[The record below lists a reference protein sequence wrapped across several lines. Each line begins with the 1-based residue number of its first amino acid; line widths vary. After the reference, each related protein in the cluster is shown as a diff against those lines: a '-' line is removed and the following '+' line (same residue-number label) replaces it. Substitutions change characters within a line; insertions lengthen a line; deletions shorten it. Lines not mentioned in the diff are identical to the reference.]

1 MANLGYFR
9 CTDGRWIKKFKGIF
23 VITNEKGQPVQWKF
37 TKTEQFVEVGNI
49 FNQLAERFQT
59 QGKTLSGIF
68 TDTCC
73 KWPGKLNDTFP
84 GVPVKLDLF
93 HAMQSFTSTIPKRAK
108 YHAEILRAYALVF
121 RDPKDLGEQR
131 TLETPEPEVLI
142 DNFKKFQQELKDVT
156 DRNGHLVLNTNVTRE
171 MKSIK
176 VYILKG
182 CLSGIPP

>member
-1 MANLGYFR
+1 
-9 CTDGRWIKKFKGIF
+9 
-23 VITNEKGQPVQWKF
+23 
-37 TKTEQFVEVGNI
+37 
-49 FNQLAERFQT
+49 
-59 QGKTLSGIF
+59 
-68 TDTCC
+68 
-73 KWPGKLNDTFP
+73 
-84 GVPVKLDLF
+84 
-93 HAMQSFTSTIPKRAK
+93 MQSFTSTIPKRAK

-182 CLSGIPP
+182 CLSGIPPWCGTNRNERLNKHLNDFLSARCFRSFAELSRMKKKDYGVLYFL